1 MNKSEKQADKWEK
14 MSEPKQKKMSK
25 EEKITIED
33 VCKYASNCS
42 EKDLYFIQKSI
53 EFNKENIKAK
63 MFEGSTKL

>member
-1 MNKSEKQADKWEK
+1 MNQLNTDKT
-14 MSEPKQKKMSK
+14 KMSK
-25 EEKITIED
+25 KKEKITIED